1 MAQQEMSS
9 RKLETDAADNQSNDE
24 RAADGAIAR
33 FTSDSLPGQ
42 PTYVVGIG
50 ASAGGL
56 EALERF
62 FDHMPPDTGL
72 AFVVVPHLSP
82 DFKSLM
88 GELLS
93 KRTRMPVRQVADG
106 MRVEANTISVIPP
119 RKNMIIAAGRLMLT
133 DIEPPHGL
141 NLPIDIFLRSLAEDL
156 NDRAIGVILSGTG
169 SDGTRG
175 IRAIKEAG
183 GIVMVQDD
191 TTAKFDGMPR
201 SAIATGLADHVLPPE
216 QMPQQLLNFT
226 KYPPGMEAA
235 SPIVLAKGDDKLTEI
250 FNLLRNRHG
259 LDFSQYKP
267 AMIARRIERRMI
279 VHQTEDLGRYL
290 ELLRESADE
299 LKKLYTELL
308 IHVTAFFRDGEAFQ
322 HLENAVIRKLVEQ
335 AAPEETIRVWVP
347 ACSTGEEAYSLA
359 MLFQEAQHRFE
370 KRVDVK
376 IFATDVDEQAVEQA
390 GRGVF
395 PASIASDL
403 TKERLEQ
410 FFIKYGDTYQ
420 FSPQLRKSVI
430 FAPHNVAK
438 DPPFTKL
445 DLIAC
450 RNLLIYLQPE
460 LQKKVLSMFH
470 FALNPRGF
478 LFLGASETVGD
489 LAGDFETLDMKWRIY
504 QKSRP
509 TRLTLDNR
517 SAMLGAG
524 RNLTG
529 HVDVTSQNHNTS
541 NDSLLSRAYESLIS
555 DYAPPCLL
563 VNERHELLYVF
574 GDASRFL
581 RVPSGKPNQDVL
593 RMVCDDLAV
602 VLATAMHKALADGGE
617 VTYQN
622 VQFREADL
630 CRRVDLRIKTLAKR
644 RYDDKTSEKMLLV
657 LIKDRPAEED
667 AVPRGEVLDASG
679 ISTQRISDIEQELRQ
694 TRENLQATIEELE
707 TSNEELQ
714 ATNEELVAANEE
726 LQSTNEELQ
735 SVNEELFTVNA
746 EYQKKIAELTE
757 ANNDIDNLFRITD
770 IGKIFLDREGR
781 IRRFTPAAMATVNLV
796 DHDVGRPI
804 DHISHSLPDVDL
816 ADLAHQVLD
825 NGEPIVQEVRTK
837 NGQWMLLRVLPYRV
851 ETRSGEGVILTF
863 VDVSDLK
870 RAEVALRESEAK
882 FHDFYDNAPDMFASF
897 DATTGAVLD
906 CNPTLAM
913 TIGLTPR
920 DVVGRR
926 IVEFLTAESV
936 EPANRALSEF
946 LQTGSLRNVE
956 LKLKRQD
963 GSPVD
968 VILNAS
974 AVRDEHNRV
983 VCGRAIWRDVSE
995 RKAAEERLRHYAHEL
1010 EVSRAEI
1017 ERQAASL
1024 SQQAVDLKNRN
1035 LELARSN
1042 KELDDFAHIA
1052 SHDLKEPL
1060 QSLLFN
1066 CRFLAEDFS
1075 SRLGTDGHARL
1086 TTLVRQAE
1094 RMTELVDSLLQF
1106 SRFSRLELTLQ
1117 DVDLSAIVADVVA
1130 SLEVQIAESK
1140 TEIRIPVPLPVVRC
1154 DPAVSALFRNLITN
1168 SLKYNDKPA
1177 RWVEIGIRK
1186 APAEPADKSKDVP
1199 VFYVRDNGIGIRDRD
1214 LDKIFEIF
1222 RRLHGPDKFGGGT
1235 GAGLT
1240 IARKIVERH
1249 GGRIWVESQPGQGTT
1264 FYFTLQGDT
1273 TGSSSAA
1280 PNLV

>member
-1 MAQQEMSS
+1 MCQPEDIAERTESGTGNHRPDGQTAAATAVNRSTIEVS
-9 RKLETDAADNQSNDE
+9 RE
-24 RAADGAIAR
+24 
-33 FTSDSLPGQ
+33 
-42 PTYVVGIG
+42 PTYIVGIG

-62 FDHMPPDTGL
+62 FDHMPADTGL

-93 KRTRMPVRQVADG
+93 KRTRMAVRQVSDG

-141 NLPIDIFLRSLAEDL
+141 NLPIDIFFRSLAQDL

-183 GIVMVQDD
+183 GMVMVQDD
-191 TTAKFDGMPR
+191 ATAKFDGMPR
-201 SAIATGLADHVLPPE
+201 SAIATGLADHVLAPE
-216 QMPQQLLNFT
+216 HMPQQLLNFT
-226 KYPPGMEAA
+226 KYPSGMEAA
-235 SPIVLAKGDDKLTEI
+235 LPVVLATADDKLGEI
-250 FNLLRNRHG
+250 FNLLRSRHG

-267 AMIARRIERRMI
+267 AMVGRRIERRMI
-279 VHQTEDLGRYL
+279 VHQLEELGQYL
-290 ELLRESADE
+290 TLLRESADE

-308 IHVTAFFRDGEAFQ
+308 IHVTAFFRDTDAFARLEA
-322 HLENAVIRKLVEQ
+322 LVVCKLIENAS
-335 AAPEETIRVWVP
+335 PEETIRVWVP

-359 MLFQEAQHRFE
+359 MLFQEEQQRQQRRA
-370 KRVDVK
+370 DVK

-420 FSPQLRKSVI
+420 FSPLLRKTVI
-430 FAPHNVAK
+430 FAPHNVVK

-460 LQKKVLSMFH
+460 VQKKILSMFH

-478 LFLGASETVGD
+478 LFLGASETVGE
-489 LAGDFETLDMKWRIY
+489 LAGDFDALDVKWRIY
-504 QKSRP
+504 QKTRP
-509 TRLTLDNR
+509 TRLPLDDR
-517 SAMLGAG
+517 SALLRSARGLNSA
-524 RNLTG
+524 
-529 HVDVTSQNHNTS
+529 VDLSSQIRSTPT
-541 NDSLLSRAYESLIS
+541 DSIISRAYETLVLE
-555 DYAPPCLL
+555 YAPPGLL
-563 VNERHELLYVF
+563 VNERRELLYVF
-574 GDASRFL
+574 GDVSGFL
-581 RVPSGKPNQDVL
+581 RVPPGKPNQDVL
-593 RMVCDDLAV
+593 RMVSDDLAV
-602 VLATAMHKALADGGE
+602 VLGTAMHKALSDGGE
-617 VTYQN
+617 VYYQN
-622 VQFREADL
+622 VNFKGNATPQRI
-630 CRRVDLRIKTLAKR
+630 DLRVKPLPKR
-644 RYDDKTSEKMLLV
+644 RFDEKASENLLLV
-657 LIKDRPAEED
+657 LIRERKSEEQVTPAGD
-667 AVPRGEVLDASG
+667 VLDAAG
-679 ISTQRISDIEQELRQ
+679 ISTQRITDIEQELRQ

-726 LQSTNEELQ
+726 LQGTNEELQ

-781 IRRFTPAAMATVNLV
+781 VRRYTPAATAIVNLLEN
-796 DHDVGRPI
+796 DIGRPI
-804 DHISHSLPDVDL
+804 GHFSHSLIDVDL
-816 ADLAHQVLD
+816 PELFRQVQ
-825 NGEPIVQEVRTK
+825 GEDEPVVREVRTR
-837 NGQWMLLRVLPYRV
+837 NGQWVMMRVLPYRV
-851 ETRSGEGVILTF
+851 ATRSGDGVIITF
-863 VDVSDLK
+863 IDVSNIK
-870 RAEVALRESEAK
+870 QSEAALRESEAK
-882 FHDFYDNAPDMFASF
+882 FHDFYDHAPDLFA
-897 DATTGAVLD
+897 TLEIPTGVVLD
-906 CNPTLAM
+906 CNAALAGTLGRLREQ
-913 TIGLTPR
+913 I
-920 DVVGRR
+920 VGRR
-926 IVEFLTAESV
+926 IGELLAIDSV
-936 EPANRALSEF
+936 PAANRALIDF
-946 LQTGSLRNVE
+946 AQAGSLRNLE
-956 LKLKRQD
+956 QQFQRAD
-963 GSPVD
+963 GSLFD

-974 AVRDEHNRV
+974 GVRDEQDRIV
-983 VCGRAIWRDVSE
+983 YARAVWHDISE
-995 RKAAEERLRHYAHEL
+995 RKAAEVRIRRYAEDL
-1010 EVSRAEI
+1010 EASQKEV
-1017 ERQAASL
+1017 ERQAAE
-1024 SQQAVDLKNRN
+1024 LKNRN

-1066 CRFLAEDFS
+1066 CRFLAEDFA
-1075 SRLGTDGHARL
+1075 SRLGADGHARL
-1086 TTLVRQAE
+1086 ASLVRQAE
-1094 RMTELVDSLLQF
+1094 RMAELVDSLLQF

-1117 DVDLSAIVADVVA
+1117 DVDLSAVVADVIA
-1130 SLEVQIAESK
+1130 SLDLQIADAHA
-1140 TEIRIPVPLPVVRC
+1140 EIVMPRPLPVVRA

-1168 SLKYNDKPA
+1168 ALKYNDKA
-1177 RWVEIGIRK
+1177 RPRVEIAVLDP
-1186 APAEPADKSKDVP
+1186 APESTETAT
-1199 VFYVRDNGIGIRDRD
+1199 VFYVRDNGIGIPARDHE
-1214 LDKIFEIF
+1214 KVFEIF
-1222 RRLHGPDKFGGGT
+1222 RRLHGPEKFGGGT

-1249 GGRIWVESQPGQGTT
+1249 GGKIWLQSQIGEGTT
-1264 FYFTLQGDT
+1264 FYFTLQ
-1273 TGSSSAA
+1273 
-1280 PNLV
+1280 PERKN

>member
-1 MAQQEMSS
+1 MCQPEEIAERTES
-9 RKLETDAADNQSNDE
+9 AAVDDRPDE
-24 RAADGAIAR
+24 RVAAANPVHRSPAETAR
-33 FTSDSLPGQ
+33 R
-42 PTYVVGIG
+42 PTYIVGIG

-62 FDHMPPDTGL
+62 FDHMPADTGL

-106 MRVEANTISVIPP
+106 MPVEANTISVIPP

-141 NLPIDIFLRSLAEDL
+141 NLPIDIFFRSLAQDL
-156 NDRAIGVILSGTG
+156 NDRAVGVILSGTG

-183 GIVMVQDD
+183 GMVMVQDD
-191 TTAKFDGMPR
+191 ATAKFDGMPR
-201 SAIATGLADHVLPPE
+201 SAIATGLADHILPPE
-216 QMPQQLLNFT
+216 HMPQQLLNFT
-226 KYPPGMEAA
+226 KYPPGMETT
-235 SPIVLAKGDDKLTEI
+235 SPVVLATADDKLGEI
-250 FNLLRNRHG
+250 FSLLRNRHG

-267 AMIARRIERRMI
+267 AMVGRRIERRMI
-279 VHQTEDLGRYL
+279 VHQVGEIGQYL
-290 ELLRESADE
+290 ALLRESTDE

-308 IHVTAFFRDGEAFQ
+308 IHVTAFFRDADAFARLAGLVVQ
-322 HLENAVIRKLVEQ
+322 RLIENAS
-335 AAPEETIRVWVP
+335 PDETIRIWVP

-359 MLFQEAQHRFE
+359 MLFQEEQQRQQR
-370 KRVDVK
+370 RVDVK

-420 FSPQLRKSVI
+420 FSPQLRKTVI
-430 FAPHNVAK
+430 FAPHNVVK

-460 LQKKVLSMFH
+460 MQKKLLTMFH
-470 FALNPRGF
+470 FALNARGF
-478 LFLGASETVGD
+478 LFLGASETVGE
-489 LAGDFETLDMKWRIY
+489 LAGEFDALDVKWRIY
-504 QKSRP
+504 QKTRP
-509 TRLTLDNR
+509 TRLALDDR
-517 SAMLGAG
+517 SALLRSARG
-524 RNLTG
+524 LTAT
-529 HVDVTSQNHNTS
+529 VDITSQIRATPT
-541 NDSLLSRAYESLIS
+541 DSILSRAYETLIL
-555 DYAPPCLL
+555 DYAPPGLL

-574 GDASRFL
+574 GDVSSFL
-581 RVPSGKPNQDVL
+581 HVPPGKPNQDVL
-593 RMVCDDLAV
+593 RMVSDDLAV
-602 VLATAMHKALADGGE
+602 VLGTALHKALSDGGE
-617 VTYQN
+617 VCYQN
-622 VQFREADL
+622 VHFTGDATPQRI
-630 CRRVDLRIKTLAKR
+630 DLRVRPLPR
-644 RYDDKTSEKMLLV
+644 RRHDDRSSENLLLV
-657 LIKDRPAEED
+657 LIRERQSKEQTVPA
-667 AVPRGEVLDASG
+667 GEVLDAAG

-781 IRRFTPAAMATVNLV
+781 VRRFTPAATAMVNLLE
-796 DHDVGRPI
+796 HDIGRPI
-804 DHISHSLPDVDL
+804 EHISHSLVDVDL
-816 ADLAHQVLD
+816 AELFRQVQVS
-825 NGEPIVQEVRTK
+825 GEPVVHEVRTRS
-837 NGQWMLLRVLPYRV
+837 GQWIMLRVLPYRV
-851 ETRSGEGVILTF
+851 ATRSGEGVIITF
-863 VDVSDLK
+863 VDVSK
-870 RAEVALRESEAK
+870 IKHSEAALRESESK
-882 FHDFYDNAPDMFASF
+882 FRDFYDHAPDLFASLEIPS
-897 DATTGAVLD
+897 GVVLD
-906 CNPTLAM
+906 CNTTLAR
-913 TIGLTPR
+913 TLGLPR
-920 DVVGRR
+920 EQIIGRR
-926 IVEFLTAESV
+926 IGEFLALESV
-936 EPANRALSEF
+936 ASANRALADF
-946 LQTGSLRNVE
+946 AQTGNLRNLE
-956 LKLKRQD
+956 QQFLRPDAGPL
-963 GSPVD
+963 D

-974 AVRDEHNRV
+974 AVRDAHDHIV
-983 VCGRAIWRDVSE
+983 YARAVWRDASE
-995 RKAAEERLRHYAHEL
+995 RKAAEDRIRQYTQEL
-1010 EVSRAEI
+1010 ETSQKEI

-1024 SQQAVDLKNRN
+1024 AQQAAELKNRN

-1066 CRFLAEDFS
+1066 CRFLAEDFA
-1075 SRLGTDGHARL
+1075 SRLGDDGHARL
-1086 TTLVRQAE
+1086 ASLVKQAD
-1094 RMTELVDSLLQF
+1094 RMAELVDSLLQF

-1117 DVDLSAIVADVVA
+1117 DVDLSAVVADVIA
-1130 SLEVQIAESK
+1130 SLELQIAAARAQ
-1140 TEIRIPVPLPVVRC
+1140 IVIPQRLPVVRC
-1154 DPAVSALFRNLITN
+1154 DPAVSALFRNLIAN
-1168 SLKYNDKPA
+1168 ALKYNDKSVPRIEIATLDPTSESSGDAETA
-1177 RWVEIGIRK
+1177 R
-1186 APAEPADKSKDVP
+1186 
-1199 VFYVRDNGIGIRDRD
+1199 VFYVRDNGIGIAPRDHE
-1214 LDKIFEIF
+1214 KVFEIF
-1222 RRLHGPDKFGGGT
+1222 RRLHGPEKFGGGT

-1240 IARKIVERH
+1240 ITRKIVERH
-1249 GGRIWVESQPGQGTT
+1249 GGKIWIESQVGEGTT
-1264 FYFTLQGDT
+1264 FYFTLQP
-1273 TGSSSAA
+1273 AQ
-1280 PNLV
+1280 NQ

>member
-1 MAQQEMSS
+1 MAQRESTARKHDSNLTRS
-9 RKLETDAADNQSNDE
+9 RPINQAAADL
-24 RAADGAIAR
+24 AVAGFA
-33 FTSDSLPGQ
+33 SDTLPGQ

-106 MRVEANTISVIPP
+106 MRVEPNTISVIPP

-141 NLPIDIFLRSLAEDL
+141 NLPIDIFFRSLADDL

-226 KYPPGMEAA
+226 KYPQGMEAA
-235 SPIVLAKGDDKLTEI
+235 SPVVLARGDDKLSEI

-267 AMIARRIERRMI
+267 AMVARRIERRMI
-279 VHQTEDLGRYL
+279 IHQTQDLDQYL
-290 ELLRESADE
+290 VLLRESVDE

-308 IHVTAFFRDGEAFQ
+308 IHVTAFFRDGDAFG
-322 HLENAVIRKLVEQ
+322 HLDTAVVRKLVEQ
-335 AAPEETIRVWVP
+335 AAPDETIRVWVP

-359 MLFQEAQHRFE
+359 MLFQEAQQRLE

-376 IFATDVDEQAVEQA
+376 IFATDVDEGAIEQA

-403 TKERLEQ
+403 TRERLEN

-438 DPPFTKL
+438 DPPFTRL

-478 LFLGASETVGD
+478 LFLGASETVGE
-489 LAGDFETLDMKWRIY
+489 LVGDFETIDMKWRIY

-509 TRLTLDNR
+509 TRLTLDTR
-517 SAMLGAG
+517 SAMLGAARTLSG
-524 RNLTG
+524 PVDLTPQFRS
-529 HVDVTSQNHNTS
+529 TP
-541 NDSLLSRAYESLIS
+541 NDSLLSRAYESLIT

-563 VNERHELLYVF
+563 VNEQHELLYVF
-574 GDASRFL
+574 GDASRIL

-622 VQFREADL
+622 VQFREDQL
-630 CRRVDLRIKTLAKR
+630 SRRVDLRVKTLPKR
-644 RYDDKTSEKMLLV
+644 RYDDKSAEKLLLV
-657 LIKDRPAEED
+657 LIKERPDDDVA
-667 AVPRGEVLDASG
+667 APRGEVLDAAG
-679 ISTQRISDIEQELRQ
+679 ISTQRITDIEQELRQ

-781 IRRFTPAAMATVNLV
+781 VRRFTPAATATVNLLE
-796 DHDVGRPI
+796 HDIGRPI
-804 DHISHSLPDVDL
+804 DHISHNLIDVDL
-816 ADLAHQVLD
+816 PGLVRQVLRD
-825 NGEPIVQEVRTK
+825 GEPIIREVRTK
-837 NGQWMLLRVLPYRV
+837 GGQWLLMRVLPYRV
-851 ETRSGEGVILTF
+851 ETRSGEGVIFTF
-863 VDVSDLK
+863 VDVSELK
-870 RAEVALRESEAK
+870 RSEAALRESEAK
-882 FHDFYDNAPDMFASF
+882 FHDFYDNAPDMFSSL
-897 DATTGAVLD
+897 DPATGSILD
-906 CNPTLAM
+906 CNPTLAA
-913 TIGLTPR
+913 TIGSTQGDLI
-920 DVVGRR
+920 GRR
-926 IVEFLTAESV
+926 IFEFLTPGSV
-936 EPANRALSEF
+936 EPAKRALAEF
-946 LQTGSLRNVE
+946 LQTGSLRNVDMT
-956 LKLKRQD
+956 LQRRD
-963 GSPVD
+963 GSCLD
-968 VILNAS
+968 VVVNAS
-974 AVRDEHNRV
+974 AVRDEKNQI
-983 VCGRAIWRDVSE
+983 VCARAVWRDVSE
-995 RKAAEERLRHYAHEL
+995 RKAAEERLRQYAREL
-1010 EVSRAEI
+1010 EESRVEI

-1024 SQQAVDLKNRN
+1024 SQQAAELQNRN

-1086 TTLVRQAE
+1086 GTLVRQAE

-1117 DVDLSAIVADVVA
+1117 DVDLGAVVTDVVA

-1140 TEIRIPVPLPVVRC
+1140 TEIRIPAPLPVVRC

-1168 SLKYNDKPA
+1168 ALKYNDKPE
-1177 RWVEIGIRK
+1177 RWVEIGVREGT
-1186 APAEPADKSKDVP
+1186 AAAAARPDAAP

-1214 LDKIFEIF
+1214 HDKVFEIF
-1222 RRLHGPDKFGGGT
+1222 RRLHGHDKFGGGT

-1249 GGRIWVESQPGQGTT
+1249 GGRIWIESQVGQGTT
-1264 FYFTLQGDT
+1264 FCFTLRADPAG
-1273 TGSSSAA
+1273 
-1280 PNLV
+1280 